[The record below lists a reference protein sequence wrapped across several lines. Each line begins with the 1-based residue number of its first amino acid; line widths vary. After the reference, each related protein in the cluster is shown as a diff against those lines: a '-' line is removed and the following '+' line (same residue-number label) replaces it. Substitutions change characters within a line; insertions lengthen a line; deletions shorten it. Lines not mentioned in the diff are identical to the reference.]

1 MEIYDLLIPED
12 YQSADD
18 GQKTKFYQAG
28 VAFKNDKSEGFT
40 LKIPEGM
47 SLSGK
52 VLMMKRKDKSES

>member
-18 GQKTKFYQAG
+18 DQKAKFCSAG
-28 VAFKNDKSEGFT
+28 VTFKNDQSDGFT
-40 LKIPEGM
+40 LKIPNGM

-52 VLMMKRKDKSES
+52 VLMMKRKDKVQA